1 MKRAAIFLAT
11 GAYSGLAPIAPG
23 TAGSLLVAVLLLF
36 ANHFNNPLFLGLI
49 VVLFFVGI
57 WAAAEAERFYQ
68 RDDASQIVIDEIVGM
83 MVSVAFLPV
92 GWKTV
97 IVAFFMFRFF
107 DILKPF
113 PIRQSERAGEW
124 VGKVSGNSPRLFS
137 LAGGIGVMIDDV
149 IAGIYANIATWLILS
164 WFF

>member
-36 ANHFNNPLFLGLI
+36 VHNFNNPVFWGLL

-57 WAAAEAERFYQ
+57 WAAAEAERFYKKE
-68 RDDASQIVIDEIVGM
+68 DASQIVIDEIVGM
-83 MVSVAFLPV
+83 MVSVAFLPA

-97 IVAFFMFRFF
+97 VVAFFMFRLF

-113 PIRQSERAGEW
+113 PIRQFEHAGEW
-124 VGKVSGNSPRLFS
+124 VGKLSGDSPRLFS
-137 LAGGIGVMIDDV
+137 LAGGIGVMSDDV
-149 IAGIYANIATWLILS
+149 MAGIYANIATWLVLS
-164 WFF
+164 WLF

>member
-23 TAGSLLVAVLLLF
+23 TAGSFLAAVFLLF
-36 ANHFNNPLFLGLI
+36 TTNFNNPLFFGLI
-49 VVLFFVGI
+49 VLLYFAGI
-57 WAAAEAERFYQ
+57 WAAAEAERFYKKE
-68 RDDASQIVIDEIVGM
+68 DASQIVIDEIVGM

-97 IVAFFMFRFF
+97 IVAFFMFRLF

-124 VGKVSGNSPRLFS
+124 VGKLSGNSPRLFS
-137 LAGGIGVMIDDV
+137 LAGGIGVMSDDV
-149 IAGIYANIATWLILS
+149 IAGIYANITTQLILS